1 MTLDEVA
8 IRLLVRSVVSSMS
21 LSCIH
26 LSPEQED
33 ALARQMIERHKD
45 PKYIPSLKRFPRMTA
60 PRIRCRFGARPW
72 AQPSSRTIPEYMWD
86 AMTAAY
92 IERHRPALEALA
104 RM

>member
-1 MTLDEVA
+1 
-8 IRLLVRSVVSSMS
+8 
-21 LSCIH
+21 
-26 LSPEQED
+26 
-33 ALARQMIERHKD
+33 
-45 PKYIPSLKRFPRMTA
+45 MTA